1 MKFFFILTFS
11 LLSWTLA
18 AHSQVSVQ
26 IERVETSKWV
36 AHYKFETPVSEAIF
50 LRNSNHFRHKTWK
63 SLTPGIQ
70 VQLGDSG
77 ELISSIDSKNFTE
90 VQFEVKSH
98 YDSLVKDYEFSL
110 PFTDKSEAMFT
121 GHFNVYY
128 ELNGEAQYPQID
140 FSFLSPQENIIIL
153 GKKRFETSQ
162 WSDKSNGGTYVYF
175 GNIEPIETK
184 ELLSVVDPGMPG
196 WLKEQL
202 FNFMPK
208 LFLEYKKQ
216 TGTKLNQRPLVL
228 FNYNPNRDGIGS
240 GGGVLPGVVQL
251 RVEGRGWQIESEDL
265 KEHAVF
271 LLAHESAHLWN
282 SQLFFPASNE
292 TSYWLHEG
300 GANVFAFRTM
310 NNLGVIDRNR
320 LYENYSSQLNKCI
333 KQADNLPLNKA
344 YEKGLFKAYYTC
356 GSTIGLMTEKAL
368 EAQAAGSIF
377 DFWATLF
384 KASGSQAGYTQ
395 QNYFDLLQAKTSKLR
410 LKNNIEKFVEQGVPS
425 AKSFFIEELK
435 RLGFLVTEESN
446 SELKIWE

>member
-1 MKFFFILTFS
+1 MKIFFILTLS
-11 LLSWTLA
+11 LLSGTLA

-26 IERVETSKWV
+26 IERVETSKWI
-36 AHYKFETPVSEAIF
+36 AHYKFEAPVSEAIF

-70 VQLGDSG
+70 VQLEDSG
-77 ELISSIDSKNFTE
+77 ELISSTNSKTFTE

-110 PFTDKSEAMFT
+110 PFTDSSEAMFT

-128 ELNGEAQYPQID
+128 ELNGEIQYPQVD

-153 GKKRFETSQ
+153 GKKSFETSQ

-202 FNFMPK
+202 FDFMPK

-228 FNYNPNRDGIGS
+228 FNYNPKRDGIGS

-251 RVEGRGWQIESEDL
+251 RVEGRDWQIESEDL
-265 KEHAVF
+265 KESAIF

-282 SQLFFPASNE
+282 SQLFSPASNE

-300 GANVFAFRTM
+300 GANVFAFRAM
-310 NNLGVIDRNR
+310 NKLGVIDRKR

-344 YEKGLFKAYYTC
+344 FEQGLFKAYYNC

-368 EAQAAGSIF
+368 EIEGAGSIF
-377 DFWATLF
+377 DFWTALF
-384 KASGSQAGYTQ
+384 KTGSSHDGYTQ
-395 QNYFDLLQAKTSKLR
+395 QNYLDLIEAKTGNLR
-410 LKNNIEKFVEQGVPS
+410 LKNSIERFVDKGVPS
-425 AKSFFIEELK
+425 AKSFFIQEL
-435 RLGFLVTEESN
+435 RSLGFLVKEELN